1 MERAVDLS
9 CPRVSAH
16 ALAAFVNFAED
27 CPKNIISI
35 YLDRIMEKMQ
45 WILDQTFNQL
55 IANRK
60 KIVLLQVITT
70 VASIADSAQE
80 HFSNYY
86 AQLMPP
92 LKYILKNSDD
102 KELTELRGKTMECIS
117 LIGLAV
123 GREHFSNDIHEIME
137 QLNKNLGKEDE
148 NASYVISAWARICK
162 QVFCIYIQIEFGQKF
177 KNLKIFIS
185 EYFVKT
191 LRRI

>member
-1 MERAVDLS
+1 
-9 CPRVSAH
+9 
-16 ALAAFVNFAED
+16 
-27 CPKNIISI
+27 
-35 YLDRIMEKMQ
+35 
-45 WILDQTFNQL
+45 TFNQL
-55 IANRK
+55 IASRK
-60 KIVLLQVITT
+60 KIILLQVITT

-80 HFSNYY
+80 HFSKYY
-86 AQLMPP
+86 AHLMPP

-162 QVFCIYIQIEFGQKF
+162 V
-177 KNLKIFIS
+177 
-185 EYFVKT
+185 
-191 LRRI
+191 LREDFAPYLEVVMS